1 MLSNTKIALV
11 AALIAVVA
19 TPALA
24 RDSHKAR
31 HVQSDAVQSQR
42 FFEGRNAAPV
52 YGYDF
57 QGDTGSYTGREA
69 LIHAN

>member
-1 MLSNTKIALV
+1 MLSKTKVALA

-24 RDSHKAR
+24 REGHKAR
-31 HVQSDAVQSQR
+31 YVQSDAGYSQR
-42 FFEGRNAAPV
+42 YVEGRNAAPI

-57 QGDTGSYTGREA
+57 QGDSYTGREA